1 MNNDKRKNLE
11 AKDWKFGNVDDLL
24 NIEYSDI
31 GRDLDR
37 FPHGWWI
44 APMLM
49 AEILTVI
56 IILLIIYL

>member
-1 MNNDKRKNLE
+1 MNNDKRK
-11 AKDWKFGNVDDLL
+11 DLKTKGWEL
-24 NIEYSDI
+24 DGIEYSDT

-49 AEILTVI
+49 AEILAVI